1 MCISI
6 CCFLC
11 LIRFM
16 FSLKMFGGNDYT
28 RWLSQTSGSN
38 PVGGDATSPGNTSA
52 VQDNRQAHP
61 RHSRRHSGSPAMSTG
76 SPAQST
82 GSPAQSTG
90 SPALFS
96 GSPSSPATGSPST
109 PASGSHSS
117 PANQTSQPPSSR
129 LNNLTLDELL
139 VSPVREHLKKLHP
152 KRPPGT
158 LW

>member
-1 MCISI
+1 
-6 CCFLC
+6 
-11 LIRFM
+11 M

-61 RHSRRHSGSPAMSTG
+61 RHSRRHSGSPAM
-76 SPAQST
+76 ST